1 MTEYHTVYKG
11 REETTQWD
19 DIQRKLGNLAPKE
32 KPFKPEAFTPDVHEA
47 ATAKR
52 GEDWLATCDD
62 VGELSDAE
70 DEFQD
75 DEFLEKFRLQ
85 RIKELEQD
93 SRRQRFGSV
102 EDIRGSE
109 FVQKVSQAGEEL
121 WVVTLLHKEG

>member
-75 DEFLEKFRLQ
+75 DEFLEKFRWGWMH
-85 RIKELEQD
+85 
-93 SRRQRFGSV
+93 S
-102 EDIRGSE
+102 
-109 FVQKVSQAGEEL
+109 
-121 WVVTLLHKEG
+121 LLHSKI